1 MLKLLQQRLPPFVY
15 TTRSQMQNVL
25 EFMVNICKNR
35 ICLTLLQAKCPEIA
49 QISQRVHFLKLQ
61 KKEKKTACS
70 SFLSK
75 PPTEQRRRRRSQH
88 SVPRRLAASLAT
100 IGPAA
105 P

>member
-49 QISQRVHFLKLQ
+49 QISQRVHFLKQQ
-61 KKEKKTACS
+61 KKRNGIK
-70 SFLSK
+70 
-75 PPTEQRRRRRSQH
+75 
-88 SVPRRLAASLAT
+88 
-100 IGPAA
+100 
-105 P
+105 